1 MRWPHTVGIT
11 TTIHGFDAE
20 PGKTRNLLL
29 LAVATLFSLS
39 LWFSGSAVIPQ
50 VTEAWELVSWQQS
63 WLTMGV
69 QVGFVVGAL
78 VSSLLILADR
88 IPTRWFLAG
97 SALMGA
103 IFNGLIAIAV
113 DSFEPALIL
122 RVLTGVCMAGV
133 YPPGMK
139 LVATWCLRDRG
150 FGIGVLV
157 GALTIGSGLP
167 HLLNVIPE
175 LFTES
180 TAVEWKSVLLIASG
194 LALLGSAIAAL
205 FVRQGPHLTAATKF
219 NWRFAMRGLS
229 DPPCRLANFG
239 YFGHMWELYAMWAWV
254 PLMLIASYS
263 QAGIEPILARIAG
276 FGVVAIGSV
285 GCLIAG
291 WMADRLGRTQ
301 VISGSLIISGIC
313 AAVIGFSFSNPVLLT
328 AIALIWGLTVIADSA
343 QFSAAVTE
351 LSDPRYVGTALTVQ
365 TSLGFLLTLVSIHA
379 VPKVQAVLGWEGA
392 FLILVLGPAFGL
404 WSMVALR
411 RLPDVRRIDSGRH

>member
-1 MRWPHTVGIT
+1 MGMT
-11 TTIHGFDAE
+11 TTIQGFDAE

-78 VSSLLILADR
+78 VSSLLNLADR

>member
-1 MRWPHTVGIT
+1 MT
-11 TTIHGFDAE
+11 TTIQGFDAE

-78 VSSLLILADR
+78 VSSLLNLADR

-205 FVRQGPHLTAATKF
+205 FVRQGPHRTAATKF
-219 NWRFAMRGLS
+219 NWRFAMRGRS

>member
-1 MRWPHTVGIT
+1 MT
-11 TTIHGFDAE
+11 TTIQGFDAE

-78 VSSLLILADR
+78 VSSLLNLADR

>member
-1 MRWPHTVGIT
+1 VGMT
-11 TTIHGFDAE
+11 TTIQGFDAE

-78 VSSLLILADR
+78 VSSLLNLADR

>member
-1 MRWPHTVGIT
+1 MGMT
-11 TTIHGFDAE
+11 TTIQGFDAE

-78 VSSLLILADR
+78 VSSLLNLADR

-411 RLPDVRRIDSGRH
+411 RLPDVRRIGSGRH

>member
-1 MRWPHTVGIT
+1 MI
-11 TTIHGFDAE
+11 
-20 PGKTRNLLL
+20 
-29 LAVATLFSLS
+29 
-39 LWFSGSAVIPQ
+39 
-50 VTEAWELVSWQQS
+50 
-63 WLTMGV
+63 
-69 QVGFVVGAL
+69 
-78 VSSLLILADR
+78 
-88 IPTRWFLAG
+88 
-97 SALMGA
+97 
-103 IFNGLIAIAV
+103 
-113 DSFEPALIL
+113 
-122 RVLTGVCMAGV
+122 RV
-133 YPPGMK
+133 
-139 LVATWCLRDRG
+139 
-150 FGIGVLV
+150 
-157 GALTIGSGLP
+157 
-167 HLLNVIPE
+167 
-175 LFTES
+175 FTES

-205 FVRQGPHLTAATKF
+205 FARQGPHLTAATKF

-254 PLMLIASYS
+254 PLMFIASYS

-285 GCLIAG
+285 GCHNAG

>member
-1 MRWPHTVGIT
+1 MT
-11 TTIHGFDAE
+11 TTIQGFDAE

-78 VSSLLILADR
+78 VSSLLNLADR

-205 FVRQGPHLTAATKF
+205 FVRQGPYLTAATKF

>member
-1 MRWPHTVGIT
+1 MGMT
-11 TTIHGFDAE
+11 TTIQGFDAE

-78 VSSLLILADR
+78 VSSLLNLADR

-180 TAVEWKSVLLIASG
+180 TAVEWKPVLLIASG

-411 RLPDVRRIDSGRH
+411 RLPDVRRIGSGRH

>member
-1 MRWPHTVGIT
+1 MT
-11 TTIHGFDAE
+11 TTIQGFDAE

-78 VSSLLILADR
+78 VSSLLNLADR

-180 TAVEWKSVLLIASG
+180 TAVEWKPVLLIASG

-263 QAGIEPILARIAG
+263 QAGIELILARIAG

-411 RLPDVRRIDSGRH
+411 RLPDVRRIGSGRH

>member
-1 MRWPHTVGIT
+1 MT
-11 TTIHGFDAE
+11 TTIQGFDAE

-78 VSSLLILADR
+78 VSSLLNLADR

-180 TAVEWKSVLLIASG
+180 TTVEWKPVLLIASG
-194 LALLGSAIAAL
+194 LALLGSAIAAV

-411 RLPDVRRIDSGRH
+411 RLPDVRRIGSGRH

>member
-1 MRWPHTVGIT
+1 MT
-11 TTIHGFDAE
+11 TTIQGFDAE

-78 VSSLLILADR
+78 VSSLLNLADR

-167 HLLNVIPE
+167 HFLNVIPE